1 MKWNFKKY
9 FYILLAS
16 QLAVFLV
23 MLAVTYLRLGSFS
36 DQSVIILQEESY
48 QAMEKELQT
57 RVNLIITSI
66 ESEMRQV
73 ETQLEQLASV
83 TSDRISAAFARG
95 GMSAVNAFIDEWL
108 PEIHTMLY
116 GHAIEVFFCDAKTG
130 QIIRHLGFGERQ
142 NLSALFTP
150 ESFATNA
157 KTAAVCQTLQFGTT
171 TVYVCSNQTII
182 NAVVKNYA
190 YDVVHAAHYGGN
202 AYSWVNEVLN
212 YDGGDDYAVRIIH
225 PNLKDTEGNL
235 LSTDLEDAVGNF
247 PYQQEL
253 KGIRERG
260 EVFHRYF
267 FESIDG
273 SGPKEKLSYAKLYK
287 PFNWIIAT
295 GEDLETIDVH
305 ANHLTGVNK
314 SLLQTMLW
322 QTIQVLLIVLVIG
335 SAIIF
340 IIHRISQKHIDEFIE
355 GEVSFDDL
363 TGLYNRKYF
372 YDAAEEMIAEYKD
385 KGGVSIIR
393 INLCNFKVVND
404 LYGMDKGDQL
414 LCHVAGELKKDAQ
427 RFKFIAA
434 RFSADN
440 FYICVPQKYYD
451 QLPLVRQASVPWL
464 NMSLSFLYG
473 VYIVEEDTNVT
484 VPQMCDRAN
493 LAISAGKTGTGTF
506 IHCYKEEFR
515 QQILKEKEIE
525 GEMEQALAA
534 GQFVIYIQPK
544 YAVHSDQVVGGEAL
558 VRWQHPQKG
567 VVSPADFI
575 PLFERNGFIRDLDY
589 YVWESCCAFIRCARD
604 KGLSVP
610 PISINVSRIHFYGK
624 ELQSKLEELLERYQL
639 EPKDI
644 ELEVTET
651 ICTTDSQV
659 FLEICSNLCK
669 AGFTIAMDDFGSGYS
684 SLNMLKEIPI
694 DVIKMDMRFLAGD
707 HDPSQQE
714 KGRSILRS
722 LIKMA
727 QRLHLDIVVE
737 GVETRDQVEFIKD
750 IGQCAAQGYF
760 YARPLPTTDFEA
772 ILRSVKTA

>member
-9 FYILLAS
+9 FYILLVS

-36 DQSVIILQEESY
+36 DQSATILREESY
-48 QAMEKELQT
+48 QATEQELQA
-57 RVNLIITSI
+57 RVNLVITHI

-73 ETQLEQLASV
+73 EAQVEKIASI
-83 TSDRISAAFARG
+83 TAERISAAFAKG
-95 GMSAVNAFIDEWL
+95 GMSAVTAFIDEWL
-108 PEIHTMLY
+108 PQIHTMFY
-116 GHAIEVFFCDAKTG
+116 GHAMEVFFCDARTG
-130 QIIRHLGFGERQ
+130 QIARQLGFGEKQ
-142 NLSALFTP
+142 DLSTLFTLD
-150 ESFATNA
+150 SFATNA
-157 KTAAVCQTLQFGTT
+157 KTAAICQTLRFGTT
-171 TVYVCSNQTII
+171 TVYLCSNQTII
-182 NAVVKNYA
+182 NTMVKSYV
-190 YDVVHAAHYGGN
+190 YDVVHAANYGGN

-212 YDGGDDYAVRIIH
+212 YDGGDDYAIRIIH
-225 PNLKDTEGNL
+225 PNLKDTEGNF

-253 KGIRERG
+253 IGIREKG

-295 GEDLETIDVH
+295 GEDLATIDVH
-305 ANHLTGVNK
+305 ANHLTEVNK
-314 SLLQTMLW
+314 SLLQTMLR
-322 QTIQVLLIVLVIG
+322 QTIQILLAVLVIG

-372 YDAAEEMIAEYKD
+372 YDAAEEMIADYRD

-414 LCHVAGELKKDAQ
+414 LCHIAGELKKGVQ
-427 RFKFIAA
+427 KFNFIAA
-434 RFSADN
+434 RFSADK
-440 FYICVPQKYYD
+440 FYTCVPQKYCD
-451 QLPLVRQASVPWL
+451 QLPLIRQASVPWL
-464 NMSLSFLYG
+464 NMNLTFLYG
-473 VYIVEEDTNVT
+473 IYVVEGSTDAT
-484 VPQMCDRAN
+484 VPQMCDWAD
-493 LAISAGKTGTGTF
+493 LAISAGNSGTGVF
-506 IHCYKEEFR
+506 VHYYKDEFR
-515 QQILKEKEIE
+515 QKILKEKEIE
-525 GEMEQALAA
+525 GEMEQALAT
-534 GQFVIYIQPK
+534 GQFIIYIQPK
-544 YAVHSDQVVGGEAL
+544 YAVHSNQVVGGEAL

-567 VVSPADFI
+567 IVSPAGFI

-589 YVWESCCAFIRCARD
+589 YVRESCCAFIRCARD

-610 PISINVSRIHFYGK
+610 PVSINVSRIHFYGK
-624 ELQSKLEELLERYQL
+624 ELQSKLEELLKRYQL
-639 EPKDI
+639 GPKDI

-651 ICTTDSQV
+651 ICTTDSEV
-659 FLEICSNLCK
+659 FLEICSNLCE

-707 HDPSQQE
+707 QDPSQQE

-727 QRLHLDIVVE
+727 QHLRLDIVVE
-737 GVETRDQVEFIKD
+737 GVETRDQVEFLKD
-750 IGQCAAQGYF
+750 IGQCTAQGYF
-760 YARPLPTTDFEA
+760 YARPLPTNDFEA
-772 ILRSVKTA
+772 MLRSGMAS

>member
-36 DQSVIILQEESY
+36 DQSVVILQEESY
-48 QAMEKELQT
+48 QAMENELRT
-57 RVNLIITSI
+57 RVDLIITSI

-73 ETQLEQLASV
+73 ENQVEKVASI
-83 TSDRISAAFARG
+83 TSERISAAFTKG
-95 GMSAVNAFIDEWL
+95 GISAAHAVIDEWL

-116 GHAIEVFFCDAKTG
+116 GHAIEVFFCDARTG
-130 QIIRHLGFGERQ
+130 QIVRHLGFGEKQ
-142 NLSALFTP
+142 DLSTLFTLD
-150 ESFATNA
+150 SFAANA

-171 TVYVCSNQTII
+171 TVYICSNQTII

-202 AYSWVNEVLN
+202 AYSWVNEVLD

-235 LSTDLEDAVGNF
+235 LSTSMKDAVGNL

-253 KGIRERG
+253 IGIREKG

-267 FESIDG
+267 FESMDG

-295 GEDLETIDVH
+295 GEDLITIDVH
-305 ANHLTGVNK
+305 ANHLSGVNK
-314 SLLQTMLW
+314 SLLENMLQ
-322 QTIQVLLIVLVIG
+322 QTILVLLAVLVIG
-335 SAIIF
+335 SLIIF
-340 IIHRISQKHIDEFIE
+340 LIHRISQKHIDEFIE

-372 YDAAEEMIAEYKD
+372 YDAAEEMIAEYRD

-414 LCHVAGELKKDAQ
+414 LCHIAEELKKDA
-427 RFKFIAA
+427 KKYNFIAA

-451 QLPLVRQASVPWL
+451 LLPLIRQVNIPWL
-464 NMSLSFLYG
+464 NMDLTLLYG
-473 VYIVEEDTNVT
+473 VYIVDGSADVT
-484 VPQMCDRAN
+484 VPQMCDRAD
-493 LAISAGKTGTGTF
+493 LAISAGKSGTGAF
-506 IHCYKEEFR
+506 IHYYKDEFR
-515 QQILKEKEIE
+515 QRILKEKEIE
-525 GEMEQALAA
+525 GEMEQALAT
-534 GQFVIYIQPK
+534 GQFIIYIQPK

-567 VVSPADFI
+567 IVSPADFI
-575 PLFERNGFIRDLDY
+575 PLFERNGFIRNLDY

-604 KGLSVP
+604 KGIAVP
-610 PISINVSRIHFYGK
+610 PISVNVSRIHFYGK

-639 EPKDI
+639 EPQDI

-651 ICTTDSQV
+651 ICATDSQV
-659 FLEICSNLCK
+659 FLEICSSLCK

-707 HDPSQQE
+707 KDPQQQE
-714 KGRSILRS
+714 KGRSILRA
-722 LIKMA
+722 LMKMA
-727 QRLHLDIVVE
+727 QRLQLDIVVE
-737 GVETRDQVEFIKD
+737 GVETKDQVEFIKD

-760 YARPLPTTDFEA
+760 YARPLPTNEFEA
-772 ILRSVKTA
+772 VLQSDKTA

>member
-1 MKWNFKKY
+1 M
-9 FYILLAS
+9 
-16 QLAVFLV
+16 
-23 MLAVTYLRLGSFS
+23 
-36 DQSVIILQEESY
+36 
-48 QAMEKELQT
+48 
-57 RVNLIITSI
+57 
-66 ESEMRQV
+66 
-73 ETQLEQLASV
+73 
-83 TSDRISAAFARG
+83 
-95 GMSAVNAFIDEWL
+95 
-108 PEIHTMLY
+108 
-116 GHAIEVFFCDAKTG
+116 
-130 QIIRHLGFGERQ
+130 
-142 NLSALFTP
+142 
-150 ESFATNA
+150 
-157 KTAAVCQTLQFGTT
+157 
-171 TVYVCSNQTII
+171 
-182 NAVVKNYA
+182 
-190 YDVVHAAHYGGN
+190 
-202 AYSWVNEVLN
+202 
-212 YDGGDDYAVRIIH
+212 
-225 PNLKDTEGNL
+225 
-235 LSTDLEDAVGNF
+235 
-247 PYQQEL
+247 
-253 KGIRERG
+253 
-260 EVFHRYF
+260 
-267 FESIDG
+267 
-273 SGPKEKLSYAKLYK
+273 
-287 PFNWIIAT
+287 
-295 GEDLETIDVH
+295 
-305 ANHLTGVNK
+305 
-314 SLLQTMLW
+314 
-322 QTIQVLLIVLVIG
+322 
-335 SAIIF
+335 
-340 IIHRISQKHIDEFIE
+340 
-355 GEVSFDDL
+355 
-363 TGLYNRKYF
+363 
-372 YDAAEEMIAEYKD
+372 
-385 KGGVSIIR
+385 
-393 INLCNFKVVND
+393 
-404 LYGMDKGDQL
+404 
-414 LCHVAGELKKDAQ
+414 KKDAQ
-427 RFKFIAA
+427 RFQFIAA

-440 FYICVPQKYYD
+440 FYICVPQKHYD
-451 QLPLVRQASVPWL
+451 QLPLIRQASVPWL

-506 IHCYKEEFR
+506 IHCYKEKFR

-525 GEMEQALAA
+525 GEMEQTLAA

-544 YAVHSDQVVGGEAL
+544 YAVHSNQVVGGETL
-558 VRWQHPQKG
+558 VRWQHPKKG

-610 PISINVSRIHFYGK
+610 PISINVPRIHFYGK
-624 ELQSKLEELLERYQL
+624 ELEELLERYQL

-760 YARPLPTTDFEA
+760 YARPLPTSDFEA
-772 ILRSVKTA
+772 LLRSGTTA